1 MDKQDSPSE
10 EIVIVGS
17 RYGALADVVTPL
29 FEKGVPIE
37 AENIKSVLGGDEVI
51 LSPVKNDY
59 DPHAVGVYTISQRL
73 LGYVWMYQ
81 SHAMRLWMKKNQKTY
96 IMAHITS
103 LLSNVGVLTATAET
117 PLQLEIVDRNEAPD
131 WGWAADIP
139 EVLTC
144 ITEQSLSLAIDLLHD
159 ELKVAEEWSP
169 RLQMRIDNL
178 LRFLPMDLSAIR
190 YKESIEL
197 YSLMKQSPIE
207 EVRRQSEFVLH
218 SFVKRGSAHQMQWWV
233 ENWLPDFFRNAAES
247 DLLGLFK
254 ADHYTLERVE
264 AMLDGAPYH
273 LFHLFKVNRFRFA
286 WQLYYDALPQELYN
300 RLLSLLAVRELMI
313 AQEGEKDAAA
323 AVDAALV
330 VKALKMCSAYIWGN
344 AAYAVV
350 FCVCRDLYGWQ
361 DNGRQFEIKMEEQGV
376 DCPNGTIAST
386 FYNNKYM
393 KMHVDKWKN
402 SKVPKRVM
410 VLVDELKNCIN
421 ELASV
426 TKP

>member
-1 MDKQDSPSE
+1 
-10 EIVIVGS
+10 
-17 RYGALADVVTPL
+17 
-29 FEKGVPIE
+29 
-37 AENIKSVLGGDEVI
+37 
-51 LSPVKNDY
+51 
-59 DPHAVGVYTISQRL
+59 
-73 LGYVWMYQ
+73 
-81 SHAMRLWMKKNQKTY
+81 
-96 IMAHITS
+96 
-103 LLSNVGVLTATAET
+103 
-117 PLQLEIVDRNEAPD
+117 
-131 WGWAADIP
+131 
-139 EVLTC
+139 
-144 ITEQSLSLAIDLLHD
+144 
-159 ELKVAEEWSP
+159 
-169 RLQMRIDNL
+169 
-178 LRFLPMDLSAIR
+178 
-190 YKESIEL
+190 
-197 YSLMKQSPIE
+197 
-207 EVRRQSEFVLH
+207 
-218 SFVKRGSAHQMQWWV
+218 MQWWV
-233 ENWLPDFFRNAAES
+233 ESWLPDFFRNAAES

-273 LFHLFKVNRFRFA
+273 LYHQFKVNRFRFA

-344 AAYAVV
+344 AAYAVA

-402 SKVPKRVM
+402 AKVPKRVM
-410 VLVDELKNCIN
+410 VLKDELKNCIN